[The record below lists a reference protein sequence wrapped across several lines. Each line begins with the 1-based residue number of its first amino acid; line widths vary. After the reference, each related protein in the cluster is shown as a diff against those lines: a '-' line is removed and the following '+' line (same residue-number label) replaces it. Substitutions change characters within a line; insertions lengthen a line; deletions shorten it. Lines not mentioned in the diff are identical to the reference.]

1 MEEQGFP
8 FHVLGLL
15 YTPLLFVILF
25 LNALRGSI
33 AWWLTSYAL
42 FVICILIVGFIF
54 SLIFV
59 CCKGA
64 TVYLARH
71 GTDNEDEDDVDSNYQ
86 KSEAEQESDGQMEGG
101 QFEDVDPQ
109 QQIGEVDLEI

>member
-1 MEEQGFP
+1 MEENGFP

-33 AWWLTSYAL
+33 AWWITSYAL
-42 FVICILIVGFIF
+42 FIVCILIVGFIF
-54 SLIFV
+54 SLMFV

-71 GTDNEDEDDVDSNYQ
+71 GDKEEEDDEDSNYQ
-86 KSEAEQESDGQMEGG
+86 KSESDGQMEGG
-101 QFEDVDPQ
+101 QFEEDTDTQ
-109 QQIGEVDLEI
+109 QQIGEVVDNEI